1 MLLFLL
7 GISNFSGVVLKSWC
21 ILKFPCVP
29 SEQVAYVFRSSHWR
43 CSVKKVFLKISQ
55 ISQENTC
62 VTVSFFIKFTE
73 SVTKRSR
80 KKHFPTLKKLLLSEL
95 PSFSIELGNYQISL
109 ILSRLSA
116 VNLSFFCNSTICL
129 FVVIAHGVFL
139 FPMIAHVICLF
150 CVIAHAMSFFPHR
163 KCCLSF
169 FPDSTCYLLFFP
181 DSTSHLFLFSR

>member
-1 MLLFLL
+1 MFC
-7 GISNFSGVVLKSWC
+7 FKSG
-21 ILKFPCVP
+21 
-29 SEQVAYVFRSSHWR
+29 HWR

-116 VNLSFFCNSTICL
+116 VKASCMCTVAFMCHAKSSHYFKKRKELRKYFCHDSDSICL
-129 FVVIAHGVFL
+129 FSVIVLSVFL
-139 FPMIAHVICLF
+139 L
-150 CVIAHAMSFFPHR
+150 
-163 KCCLSF
+163 
-169 FPDSTCYLLFFP
+169 
-181 DSTSHLFLFSR
+181 